1 MLEPWV
7 EKILDFT
14 ANAFIAVFCLSVLVA
29 IVIGIIILI
38 VIIVNAIR
46 EAINDDEE

>member
-7 EKILDFT
+7 GKILDFT
-14 ANAFIAVFCLSVLVA
+14 ANAFIAVFCIAVLAA
-29 IVIGIIILI
+29 IVIGVILLI
-38 VIIVNAIR
+38 TIIVNAIK

>member
-14 ANAFIAVFCLSVLVA
+14 ANAFIVVFCLSILAA
-29 IVIGIIILI
+29 IVIGIILLI
-38 VIIVNAIR
+38 TVIVNAIR
-46 EAINDDEE
+46 EAIGDDEE